1 MRLPLTSGLWALGAV
16 DDVRLRER
24 ESMFVW
30 IRWLFALL
38 GAAGAAADPGR
49 TAAAAWALP
58 ALVVAT
64 NVLATALPSRLS
76 ETGLKRLGLAVTVAD
91 GAAVTL
97 AMFNYALNAD
107 TATPLLLMLVIIE
120 AALRWELRGG
130 VGAGITAAAVAT
142 LWSLY
147 RDAEYG
153 IEFTGSTA
161 GVRAGVFVFT
171 GLLLGVLIARL
182 EEAGVESRRRIRRTE
197 TVGHFAIEAPRLG
210 VEEAAARLA
219 TSLHDELDLEMVAV
233 LLVRDGEPPVF
244 ELIATAGYDLD
255 DADLDR
261 YRALPVGEGVIGR
274 CYRTGDAQL
283 LLDVASD
290 PDYLEVDPTT
300 RSEMAV
306 PLRSGDTVFGVLDV
320 ASRSAGAFGR
330 DDLNFLEAI
339 GAQVGR
345 AFDNAR
351 MVAMERRT
359 IAELERLSA
368 MKDDFIA
375 IANHE
380 LRTPVTTIAG
390 FAKSV
395 VRQRDS
401 LSSDEIDDALE
412 RIARQSD
419 HLKTLL
425 DELLTLPRPLPMR
438 RSEYGAVWVDEVAG
452 DVAREM
458 EPDDGSH
465 ELVVEVPSDLPPV
478 RGEASAVQRV
488 LTNLVSNA
496 VKYSPDGGRIIVR
509 ARRDGSHVRVEVVDE
524 GIGIDAGDLPHLF
537 TKFGRAPGADSSR
550 GGMGLGL
557 YIVKELVSDM
567 AGTVGVESE
576 AGEGSVFWFRLPP
589 ADPD

>member
-1 MRLPLTSGLWALGAV
+1 MRLPLPPGLWTLGAV

-24 ESMFVW
+24 EAMFVW
-30 IRWLFALL
+30 IRWLFAVL
-38 GAAGAAADPGR
+38 GAAGAAADPGWS
-49 TAAAAWALP
+49 AAAAWALP
-58 ALVVAT
+58 ALVIAT
-64 NVLATALPSRLS
+64 NVAATALPGRMS
-76 ETGLKRLGLAVTVAD
+76 ETGLWRLGVAVTLAD
-91 GAAVTL
+91 GAAVTV
-97 AMFNYALNAD
+97 AMFNDALNAD

-130 VGAGITAAAVAT
+130 VGAGTVAAAVAT
-142 LWSLY
+142 LWSLH

-153 IEFTGSTA
+153 IEFTASTA

-171 GLLLGVLIARL
+171 GLLLGVLIERL
-182 EEAGVESRRRIRRTE
+182 EEAAAASHRRLQRTE

-210 VEEAAARLA
+210 VEEAAVRLA

-244 ELIATAGYDLD
+244 ELVATAGYDLD
-255 DADLDR
+255 AVELDR
-261 YRALPVGEGVIGR
+261 YRALPVSRGVIGR
-274 CYRTGDAQL
+274 CYRTGEAQL
-283 LLDVASD
+283 LTEVAGD

-300 RSEMAV
+300 RSEVAV
-306 PLRSGDTVFGVLDV
+306 PLRSGETVFGVLDV
-320 ASRSAGAFGR
+320 ASRSPGAFTP
-330 DDLNFLEAI
+330 DDLHFLEAV

-351 MVAMERRT
+351 MVEMERRT

-395 VRQRDS
+395 VRQRNS
-401 LSSDEIDDALE
+401 LTPEEVDDALE
-412 RIARQSD
+412 RISRQSD

-438 RSEYGAVWVDEVAG
+438 LSEYGEVCIDEVTA

-458 EPDDGSH
+458 DPRDGRH
-465 ELVVEVPSDLPPV
+465 HFVVEVPPGLPPV
-478 RGEASAVQRV
+478 RGEASAVRRV

-496 VKYSPDGGRIIVR
+496 VKYSPDGGRITIR
-509 ARRDGSHVRVEVVDE
+509 ARRDGSYVRVDVADE

-537 TKFGRAPGADSSR
+537 TKFGRASGADSSR

-567 AGTVGVESE
+567 AGTVGVDSE
-576 AGEGSVFWFRLPP
+576 AGEGSVFWFRLP
-589 ADPD
+589 AVDPG

>member
-1 MRLPLTSGLWALGAV
+1 MRLPFPPGLWTLGAV
-16 DDVRLRER
+16 DDVRLRQR
-24 ESMFVW
+24 EAMFVW

-38 GAAGAAADPGR
+38 AGVGAAADPGHS
-49 TAAAAWALP
+49 TAAAWALP
-58 ALVVAT
+58 AIVVVTNLVAT
-64 NVLATALPSRLS
+64 GVPGRVSTMGLA
-76 ETGLKRLGLAVTVAD
+76 RLGVVVTLAD
-91 GAAVTL
+91 GAAVAL

-107 TATPLLLMLVIIE
+107 SATPLLLMLVIIE

-130 VGAGITAAAVAT
+130 VGAGIAAAVVGT
-142 LWSLY
+142 LWSLH
-147 RDAEYG
+147 RDTEYG
-153 IEFTGSTA
+153 IEFVASTG

-171 GLLLGVLIARL
+171 GLLLGVLIERL
-182 EEAGVESRRRIRRTE
+182 EVAAAESRRRVQRTE

-210 VEEAAARLA
+210 VEEAAASLA
-219 TSLHDELDLEMVAV
+219 TSLHDELDLELVAV

-244 ELIATAGYDLD
+244 ELVATAGYDLD
-255 DADLDR
+255 AIELDR
-261 YRALPVGEGVIGR
+261 YRALPVSEGVIGR
-274 CYRTGDAQL
+274 CYRTGEAQL
-283 LLDVASD
+283 LPDVAGD

-300 RSEMAV
+300 RSEVAV
-306 PLRSGDTVFGVLDV
+306 PLRSGDAVFGVLDV
-320 ASRSAGAFGR
+320 ASRSPGAFTL
-330 DDLNFLEAI
+330 DDLHFLEAV

-351 MVAMERRT
+351 MVEMERRT

-401 LSSDEIDDALE
+401 LSPEEIDDALV

-438 RSEYGAVWVDEVAG
+438 RNEYGEVCLDQVAT
-452 DVAREM
+452 DVTREM
-458 EPDDGSH
+458 DPDDGSH

-478 RGEASAVQRV
+478 RGEGSAVQRV

-496 VKYSPDGGRIIVR
+496 VKYSPEGGRVVVR
-509 ARRDGSHVRVEVVDE
+509 ARRDGSYVRVEVADE
-524 GIGIDAGDLPHLF
+524 GVGIDAGDLPHLF

-567 AGTVGVESE
+567 AGTVGVEST
-576 AGEGSVFWFRLPP
+576 AGEGSVFWFRLPA
-589 ADPD
+589 ADLG